1 MNKPRIHNRDNSI
14 SITLHNFHKRGQRYL
29 FSTSCELFATPVV
42 IKVDKDKITFKRAG
56 IDDAKT
62 YIFRQAS
69 DGHLQ
74 YRAVIVFN
82 DLPEGEFEFDT
93 DESNDDIKI
102 AYFYD
107 N

>member
-1 MNKPRIHNRDNSI
+1 MNKLRVRNRDNSI

>member
-1 MNKPRIHNRDNSI
+1 MNKSRIHNRDNSI

-29 FSTSCELFATPVV
+29 FTTSCELFATPVV

-56 IDDAKT
+56 IDDNKT
-62 YIFRQAS
+62 HLFRQAS

-82 DLPEGEFEFDT
+82 DLPEGEFEFDI
-93 DESNDDIKI
+93 DESNEDFKI
-102 AYFYD
+102 AYFYE
-107 N
+107 

>member
-74 YRAVIVFN
+74 YRAVIV
-82 DLPEGEFEFDT
+82 
-93 DESNDDIKI
+93 
-102 AYFYD
+102 
-107 N
+107 